1 MMVWHVEESWA
12 NDGEVM
18 SQVYKDMCGG
28 ALSKSKMVDEV
39 GGFELDACEM
49 ECNLQYNKYNNK
61 YINK

>member
-1 MMVWHVEESWA
+1 
-12 NDGEVM
+12 M
-18 SQVYKDMCGG
+18 SQVYKYMCGG